1 MEKEFIEEKIKL
13 LSPWYQKIELD
24 GVMTIDS
31 KGNNTIQMWEDIKK
45 KLLKNLEGMRILDL
59 GANAGYFS
67 VLSAL
72 LGAEVISIDISDI
85 FYQQFLFVRDFFEEK
100 YGPLNIT
107 YYKKNISHIKFK
119 KIGKFDYIF
128 ALSILYHIGKHE
140 YGKYTRKALDE
151 QIRIINILTSIS
163 NNIFVRCRNS
173 AHNSKEYYDKIF
185 NSFGFKSKV
194 IRTDRVRR
202 LLLYVSSNM
211 EK

>member
-13 LSPWYQKIELD
+13 LKPWYQKMELD
-24 GVMTIDS
+24 GIMTVDS
-31 KGNNTIQMWEDIKK
+31 KGNNTMQVWEDIKK
-45 KLLKNLEGMRILDL
+45 KLPKRLEGMRILDL

-67 VLSAL
+67 VQSAL

-85 FYQQFLFVRDFFEEK
+85 FYQQFLFVKDFFEEK
-100 YGPLNIT
+100 YGLLNIT
-107 YYKKNISHIKFK
+107 HYKKNISHIKFK

-173 AHNSKEYYDKIF
+173 THNSKEYYDKIF